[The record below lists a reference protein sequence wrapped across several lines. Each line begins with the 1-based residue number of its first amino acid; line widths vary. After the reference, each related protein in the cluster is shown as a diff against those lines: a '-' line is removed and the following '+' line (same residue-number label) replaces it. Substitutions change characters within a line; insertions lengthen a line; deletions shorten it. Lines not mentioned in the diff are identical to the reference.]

1 VPHSLFSDFFNSS
14 VLQFPHGSSNLGGDG
29 ALVTND
35 RERKDPIMTGIDY
48 DERRGHMSDE
58 PAVALFKL

>member
-1 VPHSLFSDFFNSS
+1 
-14 VLQFPHGSSNLGGDG
+14 
-29 ALVTND
+29 
-35 RERKDPIMTGIDY
+35 MTGIDY